1 MQSQAG
7 PGAGCRPCAL
17 LVPRAT
23 SRQRVWGFWARLR
36 YRLFG

>member
-7 PGAGCRPCAL
+7 PSAGCGPCAL
-17 LVPRAT
+17 LVSRVL

-36 YRLFG
+36 FRLLG